1 MNSDSVLSHI
11 FIPIFPI
18 FSNAL
23 LIFPIFSR
31 ICALFSHAFPCA
43 RQAAKLQRMLRI
55 AAVRWSQRLARTR
68 NAHTRRMSGGKGSGF

>member
-43 RQAAKLQRMLRI
+43 QAGGETSTH
-55 AAVRWSQRLARTR
+55 AADC
-68 NAHTRRMSGGKGSGF
+68 GGEMVAAPGADAECPHQANEWR